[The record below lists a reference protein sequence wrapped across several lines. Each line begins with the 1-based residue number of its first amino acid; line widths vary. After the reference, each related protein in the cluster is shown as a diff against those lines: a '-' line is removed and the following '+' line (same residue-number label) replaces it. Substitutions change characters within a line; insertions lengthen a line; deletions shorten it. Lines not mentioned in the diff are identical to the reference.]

1 MYVAD
6 LEWWIFW
13 LWEWNYV
20 LGTTEQEVDFAAAN
34 VLLLFC
40 RSKLFTKLYQI
51 CIHYILFD
59 VLGMYYVGIQFII
72 KPLQKEHMSREWNVG
87 RGAGVAL

>member
-1 MYVAD
+1 MYLV
-6 LEWWIFW
+6 
-13 LWEWNYV
+13 
-20 LGTTEQEVDFAAAN
+20 QEVDFAAAN
-34 VLLLFC
+34 VMLLFC

-72 KPLQKEHMSREWNVG
+72 KPLGDILKSRG
-87 RGAGVAL
+87 QAAAPL